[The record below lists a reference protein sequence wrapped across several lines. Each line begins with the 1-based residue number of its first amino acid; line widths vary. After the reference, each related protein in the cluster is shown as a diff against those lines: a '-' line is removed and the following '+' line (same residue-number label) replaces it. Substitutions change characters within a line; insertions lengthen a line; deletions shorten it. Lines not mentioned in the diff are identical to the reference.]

1 MGFICPKCDHHVSGS
16 AFQLVSHIKNAH
28 ALIFGHM
35 FTSAFTCGQ
44 DGCMRT
50 FRYTYAFKRHIEKNH
65 EVVASDEEGSDDD
78 NEAREFNNENL
89 DEDDN
94 DDDARDDPPVQ
105 DEDLWDD
112 LSEEKITDMVA
123 ISIARMKASSSIVQS
138 TIDMVVAESSALF
151 LEIVGS
157 LKEKTTKFL
166 SDRGFHED
174 DAEVRNLLETFEY
187 CKAPYHQFR
196 NSYQQEKYFDC
207 SSFFIRPTEVPIG
220 LGYFPHHNAITGHV
234 EQLAK
239 HITFQ
244 YVPMKK
250 LLKCVLESKN
260 FMNTLM
266 QYHCSNDGIL
276 RDFHDGKFC
285 QEHYFFSNP
294 NNIQLLLYVDEC
306 EVANPLGSKAGLH
319 KIGVVYCTILNIPPK
334 YRSSLCNCFLV
345 AMYNAGDVKTYGY
358 DAILRPLVEDIKDM
372 ETNGLY
378 IDTDVYRGIVK
389 ASITQVSGDNLGV
402 NGLFGFVESFVGN
415 HFCRQCKMHRNDMR
429 YATTEISDFVR
440 RQRDYDIDVATDDPS
455 TTGIKTT
462 CLLND
467 VHNFHVTNNFAP
479 DIMHDLLEGVCSLE
493 VHLVLETLIQ
503 DGYLTLDLLNSR
515 ITSFDYGIPD
525 AKNKPSVIS
534 ANKLQNPDGPT
545 HQTASQMWCLIRHLP
560 LLIGDKVPEDNE
572 HYELLL
578 LLLDCMDI
586 IFSYEVTEDDT
597 LFLKHVIK
605 DHHEHFLHLYPLRHL
620 KPKHHFMTH
629 YPRQIRM
636 IGPLV
641 RFWTM
646 RFEAKHSFFKRLG
659 HIVCNFRNI
668 LKTLSFRQQMYF
680 CYNMIGAKDLVD
692 RDTEVGPGSST
703 LVASLDNAR
712 ALGAILHVHLLD
724 EVYVAKWCVV
734 HGKKY
739 QKNMVVV
746 TGKTEELEPIFQ
758 RIVYIICMD
767 DSIRL
772 VTEPFKLVRF
782 DRHTHSYI
790 VQSAADEIAW
800 NVTSV
805 EGLLD
810 YQPYHAA
817 KSYDQSEESHLSIV
831 LRHKIH

>member
-1 MGFICPKCDHHVSGS
+1 M
-16 AFQLVSHIKNAH
+16 
-28 ALIFGHM
+28 
-35 FTSAFTCGQ
+35 
-44 DGCMRT
+44 
-50 FRYTYAFKRHIEKNH
+50 
-65 EVVASDEEGSDDD
+65 
-78 NEAREFNNENL
+78 
-89 DEDDN
+89 
-94 DDDARDDPPVQ
+94 
-105 DEDLWDD
+105 
-112 LSEEKITDMVA
+112 
-123 ISIARMKASSSIVQS
+123 
-138 TIDMVVAESSALF
+138 
-151 LEIVGS
+151 
-157 LKEKTTKFL
+157 
-166 SDRGFHED
+166 
-174 DAEVRNLLETFEY
+174 
-187 CKAPYHQFR
+187 
-196 NSYQQEKYFDC
+196 
-207 SSFFIRPTEVPIG
+207 
-220 LGYFPHHNAITGHV
+220 
-234 EQLAK
+234 
-239 HITFQ
+239 
-244 YVPMKK
+244 
-250 LLKCVLESKN
+250 
-260 FMNTLM
+260 
-266 QYHCSNDGIL
+266 
-276 RDFHDGKFC
+276 
-285 QEHYFFSNP
+285 
-294 NNIQLLLYVDEC
+294 
-306 EVANPLGSKAGLH
+306 
-319 KIGVVYCTILNIPPK
+319 
-334 YRSSLCNCFLV
+334 
-345 AMYNAGDVKTYGY
+345 
-358 DAILRPLVEDIKDM
+358 
-372 ETNGLY
+372 NGL
-378 IDTDVYRGIVK
+378 
-389 ASITQVSGDNLGV
+389 
-402 NGLFGFVESFVGN
+402 GFVESFVGN
-415 HFCRQCKMHRNDMR
+415 HFCRQFKMHRNDMR

-503 DGYLTLDLLNSR
+503 DGYFTLDLLNSR

-703 LVASLDNAR
+703 LVASLDNAT
-712 ALGAILHVHLLD
+712 ALGACFMSTFWMKSMLPNGVLFM
-724 EVYVAKWCVV
+724 ER
-734 HGKKY
+734 
-739 QKNMVVV
+739 N
-746 TGKTEELEPIFQ
+746 
-758 RIVYIICMD
+758 
-767 DSIRL
+767 IR
-772 VTEPFKLVRF
+772 
-782 DRHTHSYI
+782 
-790 VQSAADEIAW
+790 
-800 NVTSV
+800 
-805 EGLLD
+805 
-810 YQPYHAA
+810 
-817 KSYDQSEESHLSIV
+817 
-831 LRHKIH
+831 KIWWW